1 MCFLKSGKGR
11 TLPPQD
17 LRMKRSPRWRSRS
30 SSSSASE
37 PCPDAAQQRWNWS
50 GRPKYIAVWFV
61 HGFLRVRAFSILYKT
76 SVFCTSV
83 SARLPPALRTLQSW
97 RVSLLPHPWWHQ
109 PFCPLNSRVSSA
121 TRLATPTK
129 WTLALWKFRASP
141 TWKIFHKSILTS
153 YIEFNFEY
161 KLTALNHREFN
172 TFYKKL
178 KLTQFRLLM
187 LFKLI
192 KYQKHC

>member
-1 MCFLKSGKGR
+1 M
-11 TLPPQD
+11 
-17 LRMKRSPRWRSRS
+17 
-30 SSSSASE
+30 
-37 PCPDAAQQRWNWS
+37 
-50 GRPKYIAVWFV
+50 
-61 HGFLRVRAFSILYKT
+61 AFSELELFKYCTKHQYFAQVYPGT
-76 SVFCTSV
+76 SHPS
-83 SARLPPALRTLQSW
+83 LRTLQSW
-97 RVSLLPHPWWHQ
+97 RVSLLPHTWWHQ

-187 LFKLI
+187 LFKFKST
-192 KYQKHC
+192 KYKKHFHKLYEKRTDPLHNTEQS